1 MSNHYEKILKSGLSL
16 LLLFLF
22 STASESSG
30 YSDHTGLTTE
40 ADLQDPQT
48 VKKINANW
56 ESRQE
61 GSFLGVDD
69 LKIKYVAIL
78 KDDERG
84 AVVIS
89 NGRTESYIKYKELAY
104 DLGQQGY
111 SVYIHDH
118 RGQGFS
124 GRMTENRQMG
134 HVWDFDDYVSDL
146 KTFYEE
152 VVSKNEHS
160 KKFLLAHSM
169 GGGIAALYIEK
180 YPSDFDAAALSS
192 PMLEQSTAIFHS
204 DEIVCGAMKVT
215 SRIRDFFIWL
225 FGIEPRYVV
234 GGKDYNNT
242 PFKDNKLTHSEI
254 RYERFRNIYEVNEE
268 VKMGGPTSHWVA
280 YACDA
285 AKDARENAAKV
296 TIPVLVLQA
305 GEDTAVTPEG
315 QNEFCENLKLGGQN
329 ECDGGSPFVI
339 EGAYH
344 ELFIE
349 KDEYRIPALSKIL
362 DFFSAQSK

>member
-22 STASESSG
+22 ITASESSG
-30 YSDHTGLTTE
+30 YSDHNGLTTE

-48 VKKINANW
+48 VKKINAYW

-152 VVSKNEHS
+152 IVSRNEHS
-160 KKFLLAHSM
+160 IKLLLAHSM

-180 YPSDFDAAALSS
+180 YPNDFDAAALSS
-192 PMLEQSTAIFHS
+192 PMLQPSTAIFGS
-204 DEIVCGAMKVT
+204 NEIVCGAAKVT
-215 SRIRDFFIWL
+215 SRIRDFFIGI
-225 FGIEPRYVV
+225 FGIEPRYVLKK
-234 GGKDYNNT
+234 GDYKNT
-242 PFKDNKLTHSEI
+242 PFADSELTHSEI
-254 RYERFRNIYEVNEE
+254 RYRRFRKAYDENAQ
-268 VKMGGPTSHWVA
+268 VKIGGPTSHWVA

>member
-30 YSDHTGLTTE
+30 HSDHTGLTTE

-56 ESRQE
+56 DSRQE

-134 HVWDFDDYVSDL
+134 HVWYFDDYVSDL

-180 YPSDFDAAALSS
+180 YPNDFDAAALSS
-192 PMLEQSTAIFHS
+192 PMLEPSTAIFGS
-204 DEIVCGAMKVT
+204 NEIVCGAAKVT
-215 SRIRDFFIWL
+215 SRIRDFFIGI
-225 FGIEPRYVV
+225 FGIEPRYVLKK
-234 GGKDYNNT
+234 GDYKNT
-242 PFKDNKLTHSEI
+242 PFADSELTHSEI
-254 RYERFRNIYEVNEE
+254 RYRRFRKAYDENAQ
-268 VKMGGPTSHWVA
+268 VKIGGPTSHWVA